1 MLKMIKNKRDNYA
14 NRRGQVTIFIIVA
27 ILVIGGIVA
36 YLVFRQNISS
46 VSLPTSIQPVYTTFL
61 SCVEEQTQIGID
73 LLGNQAGYIELPDF
87 EPGSSYMPFSSQL
100 NFLGNPIPYWYY
112 VSGNNIQREQI
123 PSEQDMEKSLADFID
138 DRISYCNFDN
148 YYDEGFEISLDE
160 SKTVV
165 DMKKGQVVVSMN
177 LDLSISK
184 GEDSVVVSNH
194 NLEINSKIFDLY
206 TSAIKV
212 YEKEQKELF
221 LESYGVDTL
230 RLFAPVDGVKITCSP
245 LVWSAEEIFDDLKNA
260 IETNTLALSTE
271 NPTNSEEKYF
281 YVDTGVNENVR
292 FINSKDWANSFE
304 VLPSEGVSLISMP
317 VGNQEGLGILGFCY
331 VPYHFVYNLNYP
343 VLVQVYDGDEIFQFP
358 LAIVVQGNQ
367 PRKSL
372 DTSASA
378 IENEFC
384 KDKNSFTSVNLFD
397 SDLNP
402 VDAQI
407 SYECFGT
414 SCYIGESSSGS
425 LDAEFPQCVN
435 GYIII
440 RAEGFDEMK
449 YLYSSVEEGSVNII
463 LDKLYELDVDL
474 TVGGLNYN
482 EPAIIYFTSDSGSKI
497 VSYPEQTKVNL
508 SKGDYE
514 ISVYVYKNSSIN
526 FQETTAEQCMDV
538 AQTGIGGLLGFTE
551 EKCFD
556 ITVPAQVV
564 SNVLAGGG
572 KKNYSISDNIIKSSS
587 VIEINT
593 DSFSTPKTVEE
604 LQTNYLLFEESE
616 LEVNLI

>member
-1 MLKMIKNKRDNYA
+1 MIKNKRDNYA

>member
-1 MLKMIKNKRDNYA
+1 MIKNKRDNYA

-61 SCVEEQTQIGID
+61 SCVEEQTRIGID

-100 NFLGNPIPYWYY
+100 NFLGNPTPYWYY

-148 YYDEGFEISLDE
+148 YYDEGFEISFDE
-160 SKTVV
+160 SKTIV
-165 DMKKGQVVVSMN
+165 DMKKGNVVVSMN

-194 NLEINSKIFDLY
+194 NVEINSKIFDLY

-221 LESYGVDTL
+221 LENYGVDTL

-587 VIEINT
+587 VIEINA

>member
-1 MLKMIKNKRDNYA
+1 MIKNKRDNYA

-87 EPGSSYMPFSSQL
+87 EPSSSYMPFSSQL

-165 DMKKGQVVVSMN
+165 DMKKGNVVVSMN

-372 DTSASA
+372 DTSAST

-435 GYIII
+435 GYIVAK
-440 RAEGFDEMK
+440 AEGFDEMK
-449 YLYSSVEEGSVNII
+449 YLYSSVEEGNVNII
-463 LDKLYELDVDL
+463 LNKLYELDVDL
-474 TVGGLNYN
+474 NVGSLNYN

-497 VSYPEQTKVNL
+497 VSYPEQKKVNL
-508 SKGDYE
+508 SEGDYE

-526 FQETTAEQCMDV
+526 FQETTTEQCMDV

-551 EKCFD
+551 KKCFD
-556 ITVPAQVV
+556 ITVPAQIV

-572 KKNYSISDNIIKSSS
+572 KQDYSISNNLIKSSS
-587 VIEINT
+587 VVEINANQ
-593 DSFSTPKTVEE
+593 FSTPRTIEE
-604 LQTNYLLFEESE
+604 LQNNYLLFEESG
-616 LEVNLI
+616 LEVNLR

>member
-1 MLKMIKNKRDNYA
+1 MLIMIKNKIDNHE
-14 NRRGQVTIFIIVA
+14 NRRGQVTIFIILA
-27 ILVIGGIVA
+27 ILVVGGIVT
-36 YLVFRQNISS
+36 YLIFRQNISS
-46 VSLPTSIQPVYTTFL
+46 VSLPASIQPVYTTFL
-61 SCVEEQTQIGID
+61 SCVEEQTQIGIN
-73 LLGNQAGYIELPDF
+73 LLGAQAGYIELPEF

-100 NFLGNPIPYWYY
+100 NLFGNPIPYWYY

-123 PSEQDMEKSLADFID
+123 PTEQDMEKSLADFID

-148 YYDEGFEISLDE
+148 YYEDGFEISLGE

-165 DMKKGQVVVSMN
+165 DMKKGDVVVSMN
-177 LDLSISK
+177 LDLSVNK

-194 NLEINSKIFDLY
+194 NVEVKSKIFDLY
-206 TSAIKV
+206 TSAMKL
-212 YEKEQKELF
+212 YEKEQEELF
-221 LESYGVDTL
+221 LENYGVDTL
-230 RLFAPVDGVKITCSP
+230 RLFAPVDGVELTCSP

-271 NPTNSEEKYF
+271 NPISSEEKYF
-281 YVDTGVNENVR
+281 YVDTGINENVR

-304 VLPSEGVSLISMP
+304 VLPSEGVSLIAMP

-343 VLVQVYDGDEIFQFP
+343 VLVQIYDGDEIFQFP
-358 LAIVVQGNQ
+358 LAVVIQGNQ

-372 DTSASA
+372 DTSAKN

-397 SDLNP
+397 SDLNS

-414 SCYIGESSSGS
+414 TCYIGESSSGS
-425 LDAEFPQCVN
+425 LDAQFPQCVN
-435 GYIII
+435 GYILV

-449 YLYSSVEEGSVNII
+449 YLYSSVAEGNVNIV
-463 LDKLYELDVDL
+463 LNKLYELDVDL
-474 TVGGLNYN
+474 SVGDLRYN

-508 SKGDYE
+508 SEGDYE

-526 FQETTAEQCMDV
+526 FQETTTEQCIDV

-551 EKCFD
+551 KKCFD
-556 ITVPAQVV
+556 ITVPAQIV

-572 KKNYSISDNIIKSSS
+572 KQDYSISNNLIKSSS
-587 VIEINT
+587 TIKINANK
-593 DSFSTPKTVEE
+593 FSTPRTIEE
-604 LQTNYLLFEESE
+604 LQSNYLLFEENG

>member
-1 MLKMIKNKRDNYA
+1 MIKNKRDNHE
-14 NRRGQVTIFIIVA
+14 NRRGQVTIFIILA
-27 ILVIGGIVA
+27 ILVVGGIVA
-36 YLVFRQNISS
+36 YLIFRQNVSS
-46 VSLPTSIQPVYTTFL
+46 VSLPASIQPVYTTFL

-73 LLGNQAGYIELPDF
+73 LLGTQAGYIELPEF

-100 NFLGNPIPYWYY
+100 DFLGNPIPYWYY

-123 PSEQDMEKSLADFID
+123 PTEQDMEKSLADFID
-138 DRISYCNFDN
+138 NRISYCNFDN
-148 YYDEGFEISLDE
+148 YYEEGFEISLGE

-165 DMKKGQVVVSMN
+165 DMKKGNVVISMN
-177 LDLSISK
+177 LDLSVNK

-194 NLEINSKIFDLY
+194 NFEVKSKIFDLY
-206 TSAIKV
+206 TSAKKL

-221 LESYGVDTL
+221 LENYGVDTL
-230 RLFAPVDGVKITCSP
+230 RLFAPVDGVELTCSP

-271 NPTNSEEKYF
+271 NPTSSEEKYF
-281 YVDTGVNENVR
+281 YVDTGINEDVR

-358 LAIVVQGNQ
+358 LAIVIQGNQ

-372 DTSASA
+372 DTSAST

-397 SDLNP
+397 SDLNS

-435 GYIII
+435 GYIVAK
-440 RAEGFDEMK
+440 AEGFDEMK
-449 YLYSSVEEGSVNII
+449 YLYSSVEEGNVNII
-463 LDKLYELDVDL
+463 LNKLYELDVDL
-474 TVGGLNYN
+474 NVGSLNYN

-497 VSYPEQTKVNL
+497 VSYPEQKKVNL
-508 SKGDYE
+508 SEGDYE

-526 FQETTAEQCMDV
+526 FQETTTEQCMDV

-551 EKCFD
+551 KKCFD
-556 ITVPAQVV
+556 ITVPAQIV

-572 KKNYSISDNIIKSSS
+572 KQDYSISNNLIKSSS
-587 VIEINT
+587 VVEINANQ
-593 DSFSTPKTVEE
+593 FSTPRTIEE
-604 LQTNYLLFEESE
+604 LQNNYLLFEESG
-616 LEVNLI
+616 LEVNLR